1 MSRLTIKIRDI
12 DNVAVAVQDLDAG
25 VEIQPGLK
33 TLEPIPQAHKI
44 ALVDIPAGADI
55 IRYGVT
61 LGYAKKDIPA
71 GAWINEHMLNLPES
85 PSVENLPFG
94 TNVLSPEELP
104 MPTRTTWMGY
114 RNKVGPAGTRNLLGI
129 VTTVQCAAGV
139 LKVAV

>member
-44 ALVDIPAGADI
+44 ALVDIPAGGNI

-61 LGYAKKDIPA
+61 LTTG
-71 GAWINEHMLNLPES
+71 E
-85 PSVENLPFG
+85 
-94 TNVLSPEELP
+94 
-104 MPTRTTWMGY
+104 PTIGCAD
-114 RNKVGPAGTRNLLGI
+114 NCVGSGS
-129 VTTVQCAAGV
+129 C
-139 LKVAV
+139 

>member
-55 IRYGVT
+55 IRYCGRGGHP
-61 LGYAKKDIPA
+61 LRRDPGLRQKRYSGGQLD
-71 GAWINEHMLNLPES
+71 
-85 PSVENLPFG
+85 
-94 TNVLSPEELP
+94 
-104 MPTRTTWMGY
+104 
-114 RNKVGPAGTRNLLGI
+114 
-129 VTTVQCAAGV
+129 Q
-139 LKVAV
+139 

>member
-44 ALVDIPAGADI
+44 ALVDIPAGGNI
-55 IRYGVT
+55 VRYGVT
-61 LGYAKKDIPA
+61 LGFAKKDIPA
-71 GAWINEHMLNLPES
+71 GSWINEHMLDLPES

-94 TNVLSPEELP
+94 TNVLPMDKLP
-104 MPTRTTWMGY
+104 
-114 RNKVGPAGTRNLLGI
+114 
-129 VTTVQCAAGV
+129 
-139 LKVAV
+139 

>member
-33 TLEPIPQAHKI
+33 TLEPIPQ
-44 ALVDIPAGADI
+44 DIPAGGNI

-61 LGYAKKDIPA
+61 LGFAKRDIPA
-71 GAWINEHMLNLPES
+71 GAWINEHMLDLPES

-94 TNVLSPEELP
+94 TNVLSAE
-104 MPTRTTWMGY
+104 
-114 RNKVGPAGTRNLLGI
+114 
-129 VTTVQCAAGV
+129 
-139 LKVAV
+139 